1 MNLKQ
6 QFEDWV
12 LILRENE
19 LSKNTIRQYSTSIF
33 NFLEFLNGEELNKSK
48 LIQYKEEFLR
58 NKFRTANSINI
69 HIVILNKF
77 IKYLFFEESE
87 KKYHEL
93 KLKELKQ
100 QKKMIVD
107 EAINHNDFA
116 RMIRAANKYNMQDI
130 ALIIKIL
137 TKTGIRVS
145 ELKYFTFENLK
156 DEIVVEN
163 KGKIRYIPI
172 RQDLKKEIKLY
183 CKNHKIKSGF
193 IFVSPKDKN
202 KMIATS
208 TIFRKMKKVAGL
220 AKIKKGK
227 ISAHKFRRYF
237 AKSYLN
243 SGGNT
248 LQLQDIM
255 GHSSSN
261 TTRVYTQMTKEEMRN
276 EVEKVKF

>member
-1 MNLKQ
+1 MEIYQKYNN
-6 QFEDWV
+6 WI
-12 LILRENE
+12 LILKENE
-19 LSKNTIRQYSTSIF
+19 LSKNTIKQYTTSIS
-33 NFLEFLNGEELNKSK
+33 NFLEFLNQEEITKTK
-48 LIQYKEEFLR
+48 LIEYKEEFLR
-58 NKFRTANSINI
+58 KKFKKVNSINI

-77 IKYLFFEESE
+77 IKYLFFQESE

-107 EAINHNDFA
+107 EAINHSDFA
-116 RMIRAANKYNMQDI
+116 RMIRAANKYEMQDI

-145 ELKYFTFENLK
+145 ELKFFTFENLK
-156 DEIVVEN
+156 DEILVEN

-172 RQDLKKEIKLY
+172 RQDLKKEIKTY
-183 CKNHKIKSGF
+183 CKNHKIKSGL
-193 IFVSPKDKN
+193 IFFSKKDKN
-202 KMIATS
+202 KMIAAS

-255 GHSSSN
+255 GHSSSD